1 MDVPAP
7 RGQGVEVTMWLDTD
21 HDGDLL
27 TRRRRNGYI
36 VFVNSALIIWYSK
49 RQATIEFSK
58 FGSEMVAIR
67 TTLDIVKILLYKIQM
82 VGVEEVGPSNYSMFK
97 GAYIPNHKF
106 LKKHLR
112 VCCHVVYEAS
122 VSGICK
128 VGFVKIKRI
137 LLTF

>member
-82 VGVEEVGPSNYSMFK
+82 VEVEEVGPSN
-97 GAYIPNHKF
+97 
-106 LKKHLR
+106 
-112 VCCHVVYEAS
+112 
-122 VSGICK
+122 
-128 VGFVKIKRI
+128 
-137 LLTF
+137 